1 MMLKI
6 YLKQS
11 LLRFC
16 VLSSCVL
23 YFFPLFFFVKFLF
36 KKCFLFS
43 SPFNLPSAYT
53 NQIAITPPPVKPV
66 LSRSTMVGGD
76 HMFLFAMRVPV
87 RTLSWQIINNFP
99 FTLKKLV
106 HWTTNYMGNKSSN
119 HWPPC
124 LKPHWLLLCS
134 FSICLK
140 CFLMT
145 SKCWHVARFQLPSPV
160 PSVPFFF
167 PLPSLSPHV
176 LQLWYPQVNIA
187 SHPSLSTSTA
197 LSIL

>member
-1 MMLKI
+1 MS
-6 YLKQS
+6 S
-11 LLRFC
+11 LAVSYIF
-16 VLSSCVL
+16 
-23 YFFPLFFFVKFLF
+23 
-36 KKCFLFS
+36 FLFS
-43 SPFNLPSAYT
+43 SLWNFFSRSVSSFLHLLIYPQPTQIRLPSLHLQW
-53 NQIAITPPPVKPV
+53 NQ
-66 LSRSTMVGGD
+66 SYQGQQWWGGD

-134 FSICLK
+134 FSTCLK

-145 SKCWHVARFQLPSPV
+145 SKCWHVARFQLPSPAL
-160 PSVPFFF
+160 SVSFFF